1 MNFISIQIWTSPPSH
16 SLMSCS
22 FIGPKLM
29 PCITMMV
36 TDNKLMMKEQKELN
50 AINLKSL
57 SLFFFYPNDIFAWH
71 EKKKKRKE
79 SIFQGKSL
87 ENHLFFSLFLLIY
100 PHFTIQHWI
109 TGKGRCLIR
118 KKRKKSKKMSPPT
131 LYFHKRI
138 ESPPNTK
145 SI

>member
-1 MNFISIQIWTSPPSH
+1 
-16 SLMSCS
+16 MSCS

-71 EKKKKRKE
+71 EKKKKEKRAFFK
-79 SIFQGKSL
+79 GKAWKITS
-87 ENHLFFSLFLLIY
+87 FFPFFY
-100 PHFTIQHWI
+100 
-109 TGKGRCLIR
+109 
-118 KKRKKSKKMSPPT
+118 
-131 LYFHKRI
+131 
-138 ESPPNTK
+138 
-145 SI
+145 